1 MSSFT
6 DTEIALQRARR
17 IIYKEIETVLAFA
30 NIRGEDGR
38 FSPYQSLAREA
49 TDAALRELT
58 WHSGLRIEL
67 K

>member
-30 NIRGEDGR
+30 NIRDVDK
-38 FSPYQSLAREA
+38 SLASEA